1 MKTAMAAL
9 MVVAITVLACSPAT
23 AQVTRKQQELRG
35 EVETR
40 AGQKVRLFHSGTKDV
55 MKTICIGDVITVY
68 REVYAHGAVK
78 RTKVGKIRVSSYVGR
93 HYFEAEVVEGKI
105 KRGDVAQKKSA
116 ACLVHPAPYE
126 E

>member
-1 MKTAMAAL
+1 MKTVMAAL

-23 AQVTRKQQELRG
+23 AQATKKQQELRG
-35 EVETR
+35 EVETSV
-40 AGQKVRLFHSGTKDV
+40 GQKVRLFHSGTKDV
-55 MKTICIGDVITVY
+55 KKTICIGDVITVY

-78 RTKVGKIRVSSYVGR
+78 RTEVGKIRVGSYVGR

-105 KRGDVAQKKSA
+105 RRGDVAQKKSA